1 VTVNFVKSQQAAMLI
16 MILVFFIPSFFLTG
30 LILPLDTTATLM
42 ALVSGILPASH
53 YVVLA
58 RGVFLKGLPL
68 TEFASP
74 IVILL
79 IIGATTLGLSL
90 GVFKKRIS

>member
-1 VTVNFVKSQQAAMLI
+1 MLI
-16 MILVFFIPSFFLTG
+16 MILVFFIPSLFLTG
-30 LILPLDTTATLM
+30 LILPVDTSSPAM
-42 ALVSGILPASH
+42 VLVGGILPASH

-68 TEFASP
+68 TGFVSQ

-79 IIGATTLGLSL
+79 IIGASTLALSL
-90 GVFKKRIS
+90 AAFKKRIN